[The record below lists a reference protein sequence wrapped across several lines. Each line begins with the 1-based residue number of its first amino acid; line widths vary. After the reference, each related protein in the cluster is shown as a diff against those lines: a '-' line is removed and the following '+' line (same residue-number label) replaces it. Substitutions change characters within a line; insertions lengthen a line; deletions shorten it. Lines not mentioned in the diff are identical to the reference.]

1 MSNTPRVERALI
13 EAMAKHLPPSGAA
26 LRLLDWDG
34 ATGEILRELRADLD
48 IQTVNTQED
57 WQPNS
62 FDAIAIYDRA
72 YLPLLPNALTA
83 LRPGGRLI
91 IVDSNQ
97 DPDSQYVSLLESAGY
112 TRILVETAAE
122 CPLPI
127 GVLMR
132 GEKPH
137 TTADTLAR
145 VRVAAQADDL
155 LTDLNRYPG
164 RYLHLLIRQ
173 TPNKPVWALSPDE
186 PLHWHAIA
194 IQHEDGAALLAFSSL
209 SKAVAFMQPAV
220 LSGQLRDV
228 NKVGKF
234 ATVTAQGWSLP
245 LLLNPSHDVLTDYV
259 QITLAVDPATAET
272 ADE

>member
-34 ATGEILRELRADLD
+34 ATGAVLRELRADLD
-48 IQTVNTQED
+48 IDTNNGHYD
-57 WQPNS
+57 WQPDS
-62 FDAIAIYDRA
+62 LDAIAIYDRA
-72 YLPLLPNALTA
+72 YAPLLPDALAA

-91 IVDSNQ
+91 IVDSN
-97 DPDSQYVSLLESAGY
+97 DNPDARHVTLLEGAGY
-112 TRILVETAAE
+112 ARILVEIAAE

-137 TTADTLAR
+137 ITDDTLER
-145 VRVAAQADDL
+145 VRGTAQRDDL

-173 TPNKPVWALSPDE
+173 TPNKPVWALRPDE
-186 PLHWHAIA
+186 ALHWEAIA
-194 IQHEDGAALLAFSSL
+194 AQHDDGVALLAFSSL

-220 LSGQLRDV
+220 LAGQIRDV

-234 ATVTAQGWSLP
+234 AVATAQAWEMP
-245 LLLNPSHDVLTDYV
+245 LLLNPANDVLANYAQV
-259 QITLAVDPATAET
+259 SIVVDPTSAE
-272 ADE
+272 ASDE